1 MPADEPITI
10 KGGSVT
16 IEYNESNF
24 TTEPDGNKHYC
35 RDKKIHRIEIT
46 GGGVSFN
53 EKVEGNDCVITV
65 YYG

>member
-16 IEYNESNF
+16 IEYNEGDF
-24 TTEPDGNKHYC
+24 KAEPDGKHYC
-35 RDKKIHRIEIT
+35 RGKTIHRVEIT
-46 GGGVSFN
+46 GGGVSFD
-53 EKVEGNDCVITV
+53 EKVEGNDCVVKV